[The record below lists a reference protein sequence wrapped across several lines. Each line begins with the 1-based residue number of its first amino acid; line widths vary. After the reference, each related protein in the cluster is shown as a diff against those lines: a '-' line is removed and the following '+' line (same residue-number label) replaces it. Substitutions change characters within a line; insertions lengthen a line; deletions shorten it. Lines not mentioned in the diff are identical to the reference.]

1 MKELYMPKMGMVMTD
16 GTVVEWHKNVGDR
29 VTKGENL
36 LSIETD
42 KAVRDIEAPCDG
54 ILSEILS
61 APGDNVPVGTVIAH
75 IDDAAEEEYTKGI
88 VYLEVP
94 PLEYIGEE
102 FEHTVAAQPE
112 ADSIPASPLAKK
124 IAADAGVKL
133 SSINAEGRIMSKDV
147 LRHIENESTAK
158 SDETIPMSPMRKA
171 IAKNML
177 NSHMTSP
184 TVTFNLSV
192 DMTEMKRCR
201 EQLKSSGIKVSFT
214 DLLVKYV
221 ARALCEYPILN
232 STVDGNNIIIR
243 HYVNMGVAVALDN
256 GLVVPNVRGA
266 ESKTLTEISAEVK
279 EMADAAK
286 AGTLSPDRM
295 HGGTFTITNLGMYGI
310 ESFSPIINQ
319 PEVAILGVN
328 AIEDKPV
335 ALNGEIVIRPMM
347 NLSLTA
353 DHRVIDGSVA
363 AQFLQRVKVLLE
375 NPALILT

>member
-1 MKELYMPKMGMVMTD
+1 
-16 GTVVEWHKNVGDR
+16 
-29 VTKGENL
+29 
-36 LSIETD
+36 
-42 KAVRDIEAPCDG
+42 
-54 ILSEILS
+54 
-61 APGDNVPVGTVIAH
+61 
-75 IDDAAEEEYTKGI
+75 
-88 VYLEVP
+88 
-94 PLEYIGEE
+94 
-102 FEHTVAAQPE
+102 
-112 ADSIPASPLAKK
+112 
-124 IAADAGVKL
+124 
-133 SSINAEGRIMSKDV
+133 MSKDV

-266 ESKTLTEISAEVK
+266 ESRHSQKY
-279 EMADAAK
+279 
-286 AGTLSPDRM
+286 P
-295 HGGTFTITNLGMYGI
+295 
-310 ESFSPIINQ
+310 
-319 PEVAILGVN
+319 
-328 AIEDKPV
+328 
-335 ALNGEIVIRPMM
+335 
-347 NLSLTA
+347 
-353 DHRVIDGSVA
+353 
-363 AQFLQRVKVLLE
+363 QR
-375 NPALILT
+375 